1 MSKIIVVV
9 PARGGSKSMKYQNIA
24 LVNGKPLIYY
34 VINEL
39 LKTPEVD
46 KVVVSTDDFKIKDV
60 VLKLFDKQVQVLDR
74 PKVLAGD
81 KTTSE
86 DVIEY
91 VINQI
96 GTIYDN
102 TMLVQCTSPLTECD
116 DFTNLIS
123 MINDFDSAAFYVED
137 DSFFFNLEDDID
149 KLRAPRISRQQR
161 TLRKKETGNA
171 WIFSTKG
178 FLKYK
183 TRLFGNVGMCK
194 IDSPKDFEIDEPGD
208 LILAEC
214 LLKRRK
220 DE

>member
-1 MSKIIVVV
+1 MNVLAVV
-9 PARGGSKSMKYQNIA
+9 PARGGSKNIKYKNI
-24 LVNGKPLIYY
+24 VNINGLPLIYY
-34 VINEL
+34 VTNEL
-39 LKTPEVD
+39 LKTSEID

-60 VLKLFDKQVQVLDR
+60 VLKLFGDQVQVLDR

-102 TMLVQCTSPLTECD
+102 TMLVQCTSPLTEHN
-116 DFTNLIS
+116 DFTNLIQL
-123 MINDFDSAAFYVED
+123 MNEFDSAAFYIED

-149 KLRAPRISRQQR
+149 KLRAPRRARQQR
-161 TLRKKETGNA
+161 ELRKKEIGNA
-171 WIFSTKG
+171 WIFNSKD

-183 TRLFGNVGMCK
+183 TRLFGNVGICK
-194 IDSPKDFEIDEPGD
+194 IDSPKELEIDDPGD

-220 DE
+220 K